1 MRNPDY
7 CLYGFAK
14 SKRERS
20 AEDAETA
27 FNQLSM
33 QVRGVGAGTAGL
45 WLAAVLLGW
54 GCAVRRTPRPPST
67 SCPCWCGSGCGLLV
81 LGRTR
86 AGLWLLPA
94 VGML

>member
-27 FNQLSM
+27 FNQLSL
-33 QVRGVGAGTAGL
+33 QVGGAGPQPHPS
-45 WLAAVLLGW
+45 AAVG
-54 GCAVRRTPRPPST
+54 
-67 SCPCWCGSGCGLLV
+67 
-81 LGRTR
+81 
-86 AGLWLLPA
+86 
-94 VGML
+94 

>member
-33 QVRGVGAGTAGL
+33 QVRGGCRTQLGASYCSPTFPLQTFYA
-45 WLAAVLLGW
+45 
-54 GCAVRRTPRPPST
+54 
-67 SCPCWCGSGCGLLV
+67 
-81 LGRTR
+81 
-86 AGLWLLPA
+86 
-94 VGML
+94 

>member
-1 MRNPDY
+1 MPLFTFGPPVAHLPNAETVLSLLRNPDY

-33 QVRGVGAGTAGL
+33 QAR
-45 WLAAVLLGW
+45 
-54 GCAVRRTPRPPST
+54 S
-67 SCPCWCGSGCGLLV
+67 
-81 LGRTR
+81 
-86 AGLWLLPA
+86 
-94 VGML
+94 